1 LLLYLIQHHSV
12 NHQNLS
18 LSFAFAERAS
28 FSILYQWKMRILQV
42 KMAARLLLH
51 SQYQYHCHCDSI
63 VHKRLAVLY
72 VNISN
77 DHILEQYS

>member
-1 LLLYLIQHHSV
+1 
-12 NHQNLS
+12 
-18 LSFAFAERAS
+18 
-28 FSILYQWKMRILQV
+28 MRILQV